1 MDAAEQQSLLNQG
14 IRAVRAGDRAR
25 GRELL
30 LRVVAADE
38 RVEPAWLWLSA
49 ALDEPADQ
57 LIALENV
64 LALNPTHAQA
74 LAGAAALR
82 QKLGQ
87 NTTGPTPPPEPP
99 EAAQAGAEPAEAAA
113 GPIQATDTSADLIFA
128 EDDPLQCA
136 YCGRPTVEED
146 ERCPHC
152 RRCLLGPGFWRGGG
166 YQYSLLILVGLQ
178 VQAAM
183 VQSAAAYIQ
192 TFMPNSIAIVPGAEL
207 VAASPLIAAVVRGVL
222 WAIVLMMLLG
232 DSMTAYRWG
241 AVLAAMDLAWQGLG
255 LAAGLVGLE
264 LAAANGLLSALIG
277 VIGFSAVVGQA
288 QARLRIRV
296 VPDRGIQS
304 APLYHQ
310 RAEHYAR
317 QGMWAMAAL
326 HWQKAIGRQPRE
338 KRYYKALARA
348 QTRIG
353 RHAQAVRTLRS
364 GAELAPDDEEFEA
377 LIQAIRVKS
386 RSS

>member
-1 MDAAEQQSLLNQG
+1 MDAAERQALLNQG
-14 IRAVRAGDRAR
+14 IQAIRAGDKAR

-74 LAGAAALR
+74 LAGVATLR
-82 QKLGQ
+82 KKLGRASAE
-87 NTTGPTPPPEPP
+87 PSPPPAPMEATPP
-99 EAAQAGAEPAEAAA
+99 EAELVPAEAAA
-113 GPIQATDTSADLIFA
+113 TQGADGPADVIFA

-136 YCGRPTVEED
+136 YCGRPTAEED

-152 RRCLLGPGFWRGGG
+152 RRNLLGPGFWRGGG
-166 YQYSLLILVGLQ
+166 YQYSLLILVGLL

-183 VQSAAAYIQ
+183 VQTAAAYIQ
-192 TFMPNSIAIVPGAEL
+192 TFIPNSIAIVPGAEL
-207 VAASPLIAAVVRGVL
+207 VAASPLLAAAMRGVL

-232 DSMTAYRWG
+232 DSLAAYRWG
-241 AVLAAMDLAWQGLG
+241 AIVAAADLAWQGLG
-255 LAAGLVGLE
+255 WAGGLVGRE
-264 LAAANGLLSALIG
+264 LAAVNGLLSLPVG
-277 VIGFSAVVGQA
+277 VIGLSAVVGQA

-310 RAEHYAR
+310 RAERYAR

-326 HWQKAIGRQPRE
+326 HWQKAIGRQARE
-338 KRYYKALARA
+338 ASYYKALAHA

-364 GAELAPDDEEFEA
+364 GAELAPDDEEFER
-377 LIQAIRVKS
+377 LIQAIRASARVS
-386 RSS
+386 